1 MLLSYFLKNLKNLN
15 PKKIPISLYI
25 HFPWC
30 EKKCPY
36 CDFNVDIHKQNGDE
50 ENLLKAILQ
59 DLERSEKYISN
70 RKFSSVYFGGGTP
83 SLISSKIIEQITKSL
98 FKKELLSSNCE
109 ISFELN
115 PKEVTNDYLK
125 ELMNA
130 GINRI
135 SLGIQSFDQNV
146 LSSLERNHSSMDA
159 LKAVEIISSLNSIN
173 TTIDLIYGVMDQ
185 TLESV
190 IRDINTFC
198 SFDLEHLSMY
208 QLTIEPNTIFYK
220 RNLIMPPDNSIELME
235 IEAKK
240 ILKRNKFY
248 QYEVSSWA
256 KNGQKSKHNMNYWGY
271 GDYLGLGP
279 GAHSKITTNK
289 SITRMIKLKRVKS
302 YIDNPS
308 KTINTKITTQNYD
321 LDLAMNLLRIKEGL
335 TFDEINKRNIYLSKT
350 FISKLEKGVEENL
363 LEKGGIKASDI
374 GYKFLNDTVNIFS

>member
-1 MLLSYFLKNLKNLN
+1 M
-15 PKKIPISLYI
+15 
-25 HFPWC
+25 
-30 EKKCPY
+30 
-36 CDFNVDIHKQNGDE
+36 
-50 ENLLKAILQ
+50 
-59 DLERSEKYISN
+59 
-70 RKFSSVYFGGGTP
+70 
-83 SLISSKIIEQITKSL
+83 
-98 FKKELLSSNCE
+98 
-109 ISFELN
+109 
-115 PKEVTNDYLK
+115 NDYLN

-135 SLGIQSFDQNV
+135 SIGIQSFDQKV

-190 IRDINTFC
+190 IKDINTFC
-198 SFDLEHLSMY
+198 SFNLEHLSMY

-220 RNLIMPPDNSIELME
+220 RNLITPPDNSIELME

-248 QYEVSSWA
+248 QYEVSSWT
-256 KNGQKSKHNMNYWGY
+256 KNGKESKHNMNYWGY

-289 SITRMIKLKRVKS
+289 SITRMIKLKKVKS
-302 YIDNPS
+302 YIDNPC
-308 KTINTKITTQNYD
+308 KTTNTEITTKNYD

-350 FISKLEKGVEENL
+350 FLSKLEKGVEENL
-363 LEKGGIKASDI
+363 LEKGGIKASDM

>member
-1 MLLSYFLKNLKNLN
+1 MKNLN
-15 PKKIPISLYI
+15 PKNIPISLYI

-159 LKAVEIISSLNSIN
+159 LKAVEIISTLNSIN

-248 QYEVSSWA
+248 QYEVSSWT
-256 KNGQKSKHNMNYWGY
+256 KNGKESKHNMNYWGY